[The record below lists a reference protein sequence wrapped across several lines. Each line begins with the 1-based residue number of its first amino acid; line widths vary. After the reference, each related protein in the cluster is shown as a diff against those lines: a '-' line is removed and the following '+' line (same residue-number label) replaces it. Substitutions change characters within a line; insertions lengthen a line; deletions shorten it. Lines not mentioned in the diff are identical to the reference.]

1 MLVSSGQV
9 IVDGLATGSAY
20 ALFALGYTLVF
31 AILGIINF
39 AHGALFAVGA
49 YLTYAF
55 LGGRFG
61 FNGLLANWQLP
72 LSLPFGVALVL
83 SSLLCGL
90 LGVAI
95 EGLVFRPLRRRG
107 ADTLLTV
114 VASLGVAVLLTNLI
128 QYLVGAEVYTYP
140 DQLYGNLP
148 LTLHLGELSLR
159 SSQFVIFSVSL
170 ALILAL
176 TYWVNHTQLGKAL
189 QAVAENP
196 VAATLVGI
204 DGDRIISLTFF
215 ISSALAAVAGTL
227 MASSVSIT
235 GPQFG
240 VTFGLKGLAVIVLG
254 GLGSLPG
261 TMLAGFLIGLV
272 EAMVPAALSG
282 FRDAVA
288 FGILFLVLL
297 LRPQGLLGRP
307 PLDEKV

>member
-1 MLVSSGQV
+1 MAIPSLQLV
-9 IVDGLATGSAY
+9 VDGLATGSVY
-20 ALFALGYTLVF
+20 AIFALGYTLVF
-31 AILGIINF
+31 SILGIINF

-49 YLTYAF
+49 YITYAL

-61 FNGLLANWQLP
+61 FNGILANWQLP
-72 LSLPFGVALVL
+72 IALPFAAALIL

-95 EGLVFRPLRRRG
+95 EWGVFRPLRQQR

-140 DQLYGNLP
+140 DQLYGALP

-159 SSQFVIFSVSL
+159 SSQFVILSVSL
-170 ALILAL
+170 VLMVAL
-176 TYWVNHTQLGKAL
+176 TYWVNYTRLGKAL

-196 VAATLVGI
+196 LAATLVGI
-204 DGDRIISLTFF
+204 DGDRIITLTFF
-215 ISSALAAVAGTL
+215 VSSALAAVAGTL
-227 MASSVSIT
+227 VASSVSIT

-261 TMLAGFLIGLV
+261 TMLAGFLIGLI
-272 EAMVPAALSG
+272 EAMIPAAASG

-288 FGILFLVLL
+288 FGILFLILL

-307 PLDEKV
+307 PIEKV

>member
-1 MLVSSGQV
+1 MQV
-9 IVDGLATGSAY
+9 IVDGLATGSTY
-20 ALFALGYTLVF
+20 AIFALGYTLVF
-31 AILGIINF
+31 AILGMINF

-61 FNGLLANWQLP
+61 FNGILANWQLP
-72 LSLPFGVALVL
+72 LSLPFALALLL

-95 EGLVFRPLRRRG
+95 EWAVFRPLRRQG

-114 VASLGVAVLLTNLI
+114 VASLGMAVLLTNLI

-140 DQLYGNLP
+140 DHLYGALP
-148 LTLHLGELSLR
+148 VTLRLGELSLR
-159 SSQFVIFSVSL
+159 SSQFVILSVSVVL
-170 ALILAL
+170 MLAL
-176 TYWVNHTQLGKAL
+176 TYWVNQTPMGKAL

-204 DGDRIISLTFF
+204 DGDRIIRLTFF

-227 MASSVSIT
+227 VASSVSIT

-272 EAMVPAALSG
+272 EAMIPADISG

-307 PLDEKV
+307 PVEKV